1 MKGIR
6 KELLTEAHYLS
17 LRLEDEMQEWWREV
31 LENRI
36 RTLRKASKAP
46 IQREYL
52 EEILYDESWSRA

>member
-6 KELLTEAHYLS
+6 KELRTAAHYLS
-17 LRLEDEMQEWWREV
+17 LRLEEEMQEWWREIV
-31 LENRI
+31 ESRI

-46 IQREYL
+46 IQRKYL